1 MCRLRCAHA
10 ASTARGRASCL
21 HARLMA
27 RFTGLSLPTGRTW
40 RPGAI
45 LPTQAIVSKRLALHS
60 QEHPRAYSAL
70 TGNGVTAIRPSAT
83 AFAGTASHW
92 ARRAPQARPREAF
105 GGVCMLC
112 TVGCGGQS
120 DRDKFACNRS
130 LSTRRCAKFAD
141 LTWMPCAS
149 IGWQAQAYCIT
160 DHGAACIHKLQSI
173 AAASNAKVPAKR
185 VFSNTDGPVS
195 EAHRGRFPLLTQD
208 PARIAACR
216 VTYADS
222 SWGLACLERPP
233 LLPIRDIWSR
243 SRLTAWPPF
252 RPASRASSLVN
263 SCALPLACA
272 ALPPLLANKR
282 RFSGSNAAK
291 PRRLRVAFCP
301 SSTVPPL
308 DASMTT
314 SLGIGG
320 AATIV
325 PTLKPTH
332 FGVATTNAGKN
343 GCARCAKVAHP
354 LFTRPD
360 PKGIALPRTRRSAP
374 LRAG

>member
-1 MCRLRCAHA
+1 MASQRSAPAQLPSRVLRRTGLVARNKRAHARRSAVRACFAQLVAVARVIATNSPAIDLSACCGVQNLPTRHGCLAHQQVGKHKRTASRIMALPSSRHCNRLR
-10 ASTARGRASCL
+10 
-21 HARLMA
+21 
-27 RFTGLSLPTGRTW
+27 LPAMQKCGQN
-40 RPGAI
+40 P
-45 LPTQAIVSKRLALHS
+45 
-60 QEHPRAYSAL
+60 
-70 TGNGVTAIRPSAT
+70 
-83 AFAGTASHW
+83 
-92 ARRAPQARPREAF
+92 
-105 GGVCMLC
+105 VC
-112 TVGCGGQS
+112 
-120 DRDKFACNRS
+120 
-130 LSTRRCAKFAD
+130 
-141 LTWMPCAS
+141 
-149 IGWQAQAYCIT
+149 
-160 DHGAACIHKLQSI
+160 
-173 AAASNAKVPAKR
+173 SNA
-185 VFSNTDGPVS
+185 NGPVS
-195 EAHRGRFPLLTQD
+195 EAHRGRFPLLTQE

-320 AATIV
+320 TATIV

-332 FGVATTNAGKN
+332 SGVATTNAGKN
-343 GCARCAKVAHP
+343 GCARCAKVAH
-354 LFTRPD
+354 LLHAARPQRD
-360 PKGIALPRTRRSAP
+360 SATTHAPIRTAQSRVISCARTISCSWRKRCSNSA
-374 LRAG
+374 R

>member
-1 MCRLRCAHA
+1 MCMR
-10 ASTARGRASCL
+10 
-21 HARLMA
+21 
-27 RFTGLSLPTGRTW
+27 
-40 RPGAI
+40 
-45 LPTQAIVSKRLALHS
+45 
-60 QEHPRAYSAL
+60 
-70 TGNGVTAIRPSAT
+70 
-83 AFAGTASHW
+83 
-92 ARRAPQARPREAF
+92 
-105 GGVCMLC
+105 C

-120 DRDKFACNRS
+120 DCDKFACNRS

-141 LTWMPCAS
+141 PTWMPCAS
-149 IGWQAQAYCIT
+149 TGWQAQAYCIT
-160 DHGAACIHKLQSI
+160 HHGAACIQELQSI
-173 AAASNAKVPAKR
+173 AAASNAKVRAKR
-185 VFSNTDGPVS
+185 VFSNANGPVS
-195 EAHRGRFPLLTQD
+195 EAHRGRFPLLTQE

-272 ALPPLLANKR
+272 ALPPLLANNR

-320 AATIV
+320 TATIV

-354 LFTRPD
+354 LSRGPTL
-360 PKGIALPRTRRSAP
+360 KG
-374 LRAG
+374 

>member
-1 MCRLRCAHA
+1 
-10 ASTARGRASCL
+10 
-21 HARLMA
+21 MA
-27 RFTGLSLPTGRTW
+27 RFTGLSLT
-40 RPGAI
+40 
-45 LPTQAIVSKRLALHS
+45 TQAHTAARRSTSHASDRLQAPCAAFAGA
-60 QEHPRAYSAL
+60 PRAYSAL

-83 AFAGTASHW
+83 AFAGTASQW

-105 GGVCMLC
+105 GGACMLC
-112 TVGCGGQS
+112 TVGCGGLS
-120 DRDKFACNRS
+120 DCDKFACNRS
-130 LSTRRCAKFAD
+130 LSMLRCAKFAD

-195 EAHRGRFPLLTQD
+195 EAHRGRFPLLTQE

-320 AATIV
+320 TATIV

-332 FGVATTNAGKN
+332 SGAAATNAGKN
-343 GCARCAKVAHP
+343 GCARCAKVAHLP
-354 LFTRPD
+354 LRGPT
-360 PKGIALPRTRRSAP
+360 PKG
-374 LRAG
+374 

>member
-1 MCRLRCAHA
+1 MCMR
-10 ASTARGRASCL
+10 
-21 HARLMA
+21 
-27 RFTGLSLPTGRTW
+27 
-40 RPGAI
+40 
-45 LPTQAIVSKRLALHS
+45 
-60 QEHPRAYSAL
+60 
-70 TGNGVTAIRPSAT
+70 
-83 AFAGTASHW
+83 
-92 ARRAPQARPREAF
+92 
-105 GGVCMLC
+105 C

-120 DRDKFACNRS
+120 DCDKFACNRS

-141 LTWMPCAS
+141 TTWMPCAS

-160 DHGAACIHKLQSI
+160 HHGAACIHTLQSI
-173 AAASNAKVPAKR
+173 ATFSNAKMRAKR
-185 VFSNTDGPVS
+185 VFSNANGSVS
-195 EAHRGRFPLLTQD
+195 EAHRGRFPLLTQE

-320 AATIV
+320 TATIV

-332 FGVATTNAGKN
+332 SGAAATNAGKN
-343 GCARCAKVAHP
+343 GCARCAKVAHLP
-354 LFTRPD
+354 LRGPT
-360 PKGIALPRTRRSAP
+360 PKG
-374 LRAG
+374 